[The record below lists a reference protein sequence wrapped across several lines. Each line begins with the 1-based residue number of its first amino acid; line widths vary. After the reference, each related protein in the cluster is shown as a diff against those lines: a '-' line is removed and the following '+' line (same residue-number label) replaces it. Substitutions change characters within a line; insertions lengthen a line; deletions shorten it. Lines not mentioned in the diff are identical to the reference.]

1 MIKNKEVRNIIF
13 SLVAIV
19 LSTMFAFAFEGFGFR
34 AENIMLVYVGTIM
47 LIMVQTKKN
56 VYGLSSTFLLV
67 FIFNFFFTEPKFT
80 FKIDD
85 PNYIVTLIIFT
96 LVSVTMGTLTNR
108 LQREISISKDN
119 EKKLELLYETSQS
132 LLHAKNKNEIIAMTK
147 ENLRKLLPYE
157 IYIYFRNDFYKDEYN
172 EFDFSLYEKNIDYA
186 IEQNIT
192 CGKKEQKYD
201 DLPIKIFPINGA
213 KGIRGAL
220 IIDCSV
226 RDISKQEK
234 EFVQT
239 SIPHMITALER
250 ERIALEEENTRIE
263 MEKER
268 IKSALLRSI
277 SHDLR
282 TPLTS
287 LKTGT
292 SFLYDSYDKIDED
305 IKKSMLLD
313 INNETS
319 RLNDFVENLLNMTRL
334 TANKFTIKRSYELV
348 DDILIDVYRRM
359 KNRLINHK
367 LSIKRTK
374 EVTKIFVDSQ
384 LLTQVFTNLI
394 DNAIR
399 HTDQD
404 SLIKIDYQ
412 VEVDR
417 VIFRVSDNGGGI
429 PEGNLTKIF
438 ENFTSIETKKEDN
451 FRGMGLGLNIC
462 KAIVN
467 AHEGD
472 IFASNND
479 EGGAT
484 FEFYIPLKKAGE

>member
-1 MIKNKEVRNIIF
+1 MIKNKELRNVIF
-13 SLVAIV
+13 SLIAIA

-56 VYGLSSTFLLV
+56 VYGLTSTFLLV

-80 FKIDD
+80 FKIND

-96 LVSVTMGTLTNR
+96 LVSVTMGTLTNQ
-108 LQREISISKDN
+108 LQREIFAAKDN
-119 EKKLELLYETSQS
+119 EKKLELLYKTSQS
-132 LLHAKNKNEIIAMTK
+132 LLHAKNKIEIILMTK
-147 ENLRKLLPYE
+147 ENLRKLLPCE
-157 IYIYFRNDFYKDEYN
+157 IYFYFRNNFYVDEEKDFDIATYD
-172 EFDFSLYEKNIDYA
+172 KNIDYA
-186 IEQNIT
+186 IDQNII

-201 DLPIKIFPINGA
+201 DLPIKIFPINSA
-213 KGIRGAL
+213 KDIRGAL
-220 IIDCSV
+220 LIDCTNK
-226 RDISKQEK
+226 DISKQEK

-239 SIPHMITALER
+239 SILHMITALER
-250 ERIALEEENTRIE
+250 DQIALEEENTRIE

-292 SFLYDSYDKIDED
+292 SFLYDSYDQIDED

-319 RLNDFVENLLNMTRL
+319 RLNDFVDNLLNMTRL

-348 DDILIDVYRRM
+348 DDLLLDVYRRM

-367 LSIKRTK
+367 LSIQRKK

-384 LLTQVFTNLI
+384 LLTQVFINLI

-412 VEVDR
+412 VETDR
-417 VIFRVSDNGGGI
+417 VIFTVSDNGGGI
-429 PEGNLTKIF
+429 PEENLTKIF

-467 AHEGD
+467 AHEGE
-472 IFASNND
+472 ILAYNND

-484 FEFYIPLKKAGE
+484 FEFYLPLNKVVK